1 MVKPAQVKWKAV
13 RKVTS
18 QNNVASQSLMT
29 SRSVEDLSKEKVP
42 QQQKNLVKW
51 RKVGSNAKI
60 AAEKSANEKL
70 ASEKSA
76 NEKAVNEILSN
87 ENVLSSNADVSAS
100 CENLIA
106 KKNVEE
112 LNKCKSAENIN
123 VSCKLSTSIV
133 N

>member
-1 MVKPAQVKWKAV
+1 MKPAQVKWKAV

-60 AAEKSANEKL
+60 TA
-70 ASEKSA
+70 EKSA
-76 NEKAVNEILSN
+76 NEKAVNDKLANEI
-87 ENVLSSNADVSAS
+87 VLSSNVDVSAS

-123 VSCKLSTSIV
+123 VSCKFSTCIIK
-133 N
+133 

>member
-1 MVKPAQVKWKAV
+1 MKPAQVKWKAV
-13 RKVTS
+13 KKMTS
-18 QNNVASQSLMT
+18 QSNDASRSLMT

-70 ASEKSA
+70 ASEKLA
-76 NEKAVNEILSN
+76 N
-87 ENVLSSNADVSAS
+87 ENVLSSNVDVSAS
-100 CENLIA
+100 CENLIV

-123 VSCKLSTSIV
+123 VSYLFIYK
-133 N
+133 